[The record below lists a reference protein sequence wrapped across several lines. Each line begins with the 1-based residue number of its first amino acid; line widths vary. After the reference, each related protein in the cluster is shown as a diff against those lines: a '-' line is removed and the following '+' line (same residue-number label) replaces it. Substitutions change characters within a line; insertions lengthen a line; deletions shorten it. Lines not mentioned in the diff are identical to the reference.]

1 MNESTKMPK
10 LVTSL
15 ALFGLIV
22 INAQESQT
30 YRELF
35 NVNPEAEV
43 ILNTAHADIEFAT
56 WDKNEVLVEAVVTLE
71 GATPEEAKTYFERPG
86 VEILGNSSRVE
97 VSTRPENNWGM
108 GNGHFPDFEFEI
120 PAIPEV
126 GQILK
131 KLRIP
136 ETHDFPELNNLSPVP
151 PMPPMAIE
159 EFDYKAFEQ
168 EGEAYFKRWKKQFDK
183 KFKHEYQSRLE
194 EWSRRTQERAETF
207 KNRQRE
213 MEQPLLERTARREA
227 YLEQAEKAQVEAQT
241 RRREELDRLRED
253 LVRSQEAFNMDRR
266 MGTQAPKT
274 FFFRGRE
281 GNRNFNIQ
289 KIIKITLPKEAKL
302 QLNVR
307 HGAVKLASSA
317 HNLKANLS
325 YASLLAAAIEGPQ
338 TQVAVKFAPVSVKRW
353 NSGKLNTEFSEDVV
367 LDQVRDL
374 DLMANSSEVT
384 IGNLLHSVSIEN
396 NLGQLRIKSVAPDF
410 KRIQV
415 QTRNGELD
423 LKLPESP
430 FNIQM
435 QQENSTV
442 HVPDNLIWSTKSNTA
457 GFNSGYFRKNN
468 PNSVISLEAQFSTLS
483 LHQ

>member
-1 MNESTKMPK
+1 MNEATKMPK
-10 LVTSL
+10 IFTSL
-15 ALFGLIV
+15 ALFGLTV
-22 INAQESQT
+22 MSAQESQS

-56 WDKNEVLVEAVVTLE
+56 WDKNEVLVEAIVTLE
-71 GATPEEAKTYFERPG
+71 GATPEEAKAYFERPG

-108 GNGHFPDFEFEI
+108 GKGLFPDFEFEM

-126 GQILK
+126 GQILE
-131 KLRIP
+131 KLHIP
-136 ETHDFPELNNLSPVP
+136 ETPDFPELKNLPPVP

-159 EFDYKAFEQ
+159 DFDYKAFEQ
-168 EGEAYFKRWKKQFDK
+168 EGEAYLKRWKKQFDK

-194 EWSRRTQERAETF
+194 EWSRRTQERAETL
-207 KNRQRE
+207 KNRQRA
-213 MEQPLLERTARREA
+213 MEQRVLERTAQREA
-227 YLEQAEKAQVEAQT
+227 YLEQAEKVQLEAQT
-241 RRREELDRLRED
+241 RRREERDRLRED
-253 LVRSQEAFNMDRR
+253 LVRSNEAINRARR
-266 MGTQAPKT
+266 VGPPAPKT
-274 FFFRGRE
+274 FFLRGSE

-289 KIIKITLPKEAKL
+289 KTIKITLPKEAKL

-325 YASLLAAAIEGPQ
+325 YASLLAAAIEGSQ

-353 NSGKLNTEFSEDVV
+353 NSGRLSTEFSEGVV

-384 IGNLLHSVSIEN
+384 IGNLLNSATIEN
-396 NLGQLRIKSVAPDF
+396 NLGQLHIKSVAPDF

-415 QTRNGELD
+415 KTQNGELD
-423 LKLPESP
+423 LKLPEYP

-442 HVPDNLIWSTKSNTA
+442 QIPDVLIWSDKPNAA
-457 GFNSGYFRKNN
+457 GYNSGYFRKNN
-468 PNSVISLEAQFSTLS
+468 PNSVISLGAQFSTLS